1 MEGTALEED
10 GIREPCS
17 EDALG
22 QHTGLRM
29 CHQARGWQATV
40 PKVQT
45 REAVN
50 GTDPNGPFSRGR
62 TRRTISR
69 QHSPSALFLV
79 YSTLLLFC
87 NTHQL
92 SATAQESR
100 VSRVRSAAS
109 HTVGPRQGTEV
120 PRADST
126 ARESQVS
133 RVPSAASH
141 TVGPGQGTEKR
152 CRGQTQ
158 QHGRAGS
165 AGSAPLPPTQ
175 WSWIGE
181 QRDSKGQLHPTWQ
194 DLTCYAQPEA
204 QAAHESI
211 HLGSSQQSPGR
222 QPEET
227 FPQVRVNHSPR
238 GHSLQSG
245 ARATT
250 LSI

>member
-1 MEGTALEED
+1 MEGAALEED

-100 VSRVRSAAS
+100 VSRV
-109 HTVGPRQGTEV
+109 
-120 PRADST
+120 
-126 ARESQVS
+126 
-133 RVPSAASH
+133 PSAASH
-141 TVGPGQGTEKR
+141 TVGPGRGTEKR